1 MVVPCVP
8 VLALFLFGITQ
19 TRAQMRPCAVTQQKV
34 PSRHPPRICVKRGVE
49 NQIDS
54 PEPGAQVRL
63 TRMRKAIH
71 LLPGSRCDL
80 LGCVNGGHSRFSYF
94 RNRQVS

>member
-1 MVVPCVP
+1 MRASTGTISFWNNPD
-8 VLALFLFGITQ
+8 
-19 TRAQMRPCAVTQQKV
+19 TRANVATSGDTGEGAFAK
-34 PSRHPPRICVKRGVE
+34 PPRICVKRGVE